1 MKKNYK
7 YEDKKR
13 LENYSKKLR
22 NIWRG
27 FWGRKYRIYENDVL
41 TNELLIYHRK
51 IYLKKLK

>member
-51 IYLKKLK
+51 IYLKKLR

>member
-1 MKKNYK
+1 MKT
-7 YEDKKR
+7 KKGWKITA
-13 LENYSKKLR
+13 KKLR
-22 NIWRG
+22 NIWKD